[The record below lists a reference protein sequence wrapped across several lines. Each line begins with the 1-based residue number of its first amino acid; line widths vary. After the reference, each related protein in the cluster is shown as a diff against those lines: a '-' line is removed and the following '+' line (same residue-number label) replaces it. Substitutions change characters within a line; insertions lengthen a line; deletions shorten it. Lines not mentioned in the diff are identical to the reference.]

1 MTYIETEKVELK
13 RILNEM
19 FEKEVVAF
27 LNSHDGIIYIGV
39 EDNGEI
45 CGVDK
50 IDETMK
56 KIANIISTCILPN
69 TQELI
74 NVSVLYV
81 EGKFIIE
88 VRVKKGKVLY
98 YINKY
103 GRSSKG
109 CYIRVGTSCRSMTE
123 EQINHRFLESIKAS
137 KYSLIDELSPRQDL
151 TFRILKIYLDS
162 YGVFYNE
169 NNFAVNNHLLTKDG
183 KYNYQAFILS
193 DQNDLSYKIA
203 RWEGKTKMSKYL
215 NCSVLKAIDDIN
227 SYIKSTHNIVRSF
240 FNDGNTARRDEYL
253 IDQESFR
260 EGWVNACLHND
271 YSKHLG
277 PAVYLFSDH
286 LEIFSYGTPLSVQSK
301 EDFFKGVSIPINP
314 ELANV
319 FMRMEK
325 TETSGKGVSTIVEKY
340 GMDVFEFGAEHLTIK
355 LPYNKIVL
363 ETENIPQNVPQSSQI
378 DKKIVLETEDV
389 PQNVSQNSQID
400 KKIEFETENVPQN
413 VPQNSQID
421 NKIVLETEDVPQNVP
436 QNSQNDKKIE
446 LETEDVPQK
455 NDEEIIVEMIKY
467 NPRITRKEMA
477 ESIGKTVKTVQRIIN
492 ESKKIKYV
500 GSSKFG
506 YWEIIE

>member
-69 TQELI
+69 PQKLI

-215 NCSVLKAIDDIN
+215 FKKEFGNCSVLKAIDDIN

-286 LEIFSYGTPLSVQSK
+286 LEIFSYGSPLSVQSK

-389 PQNVSQNSQID
+389 PQNV
-400 KKIEFETENVPQN
+400 
-413 VPQNSQID
+413 
-421 NKIVLETEDVPQNVP
+421 P